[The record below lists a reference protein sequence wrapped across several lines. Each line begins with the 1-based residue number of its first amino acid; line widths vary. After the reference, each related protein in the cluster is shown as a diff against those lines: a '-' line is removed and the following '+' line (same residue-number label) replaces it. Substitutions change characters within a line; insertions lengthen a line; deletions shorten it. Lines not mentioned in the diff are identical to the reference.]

1 MKKNKSELMSSDDR
15 ESIIFGIGML
25 IFEIFLLY
33 TINNLMPTIMYLVLQ
48 FILISSLCIGLITLI
63 LNDKAAGYF

>member
-1 MKKNKSELMSSDDR
+1 MKKNKSELLSSDDR

-33 TINNLMPTIMYLVLQ
+33 TINNLMPTIMYLVMQ
-48 FILISSLCIGLITLI
+48 FILIISLCIGLITLI

>member
-1 MKKNKSELMSSDDR
+1 MKKNKSELLSSDER
-15 ESIIFGIGML
+15 ESIIFGIGTL

-33 TINNLMPTIMYLVLQ
+33 TISNLMPTIIYLVLQ

-63 LNDKAAGYF
+63 LNDKEAGYF